1 MRHGCFSRKPTHKAT
16 QKIRENKCLLLINP
30 VCRRGNE
37 SPHSHG
43 GRFPGASAFH
53 RCLPSNPP
61 SHQQQNA
68 ASPLKKKPSEASLIV
83 LATCGKQ
90 RAHRGEAQ
98 GKGEGR
104 LDQDMAS
111 HSPLFTGPSLL
122 CLLRSHP
129 FFLFAPF

>member
-1 MRHGCFSRKPTHKAT
+1 MNPRTPMAGGSRGH
-16 QKIRENKCLLLINP
+16 
-30 VCRRGNE
+30 
-37 SPHSHG
+37 
-43 GRFPGASAFH
+43 
-53 RCLPSNPP
+53 LPSIAAYLRIHLPIN
-61 SHQQQNA
+61 SRAGNA
-68 ASPLKKKPSEASLIV
+68 ASPLKKKPSGASLIV

-90 RAHRGEAQ
+90 KAHRGEAQ